1 MNPKL
6 LIGVC
11 VCVQGGA
18 SCSDEAAFSVW
29 EFLGWGFISTAEL
42 P

>member
-1 MNPKL
+1 MDL
-6 LIGVC
+6 GVPILG

-18 SCSDEAAFSVW
+18 SCSDEVVFPVW
-29 EFLGWGFISTAEL
+29 EFLGWGFISRAEV